1 MDPRA
6 LQCWARTEL
15 QVDPEP
21 YVFARLDVR
30 AGQEVAS
37 TLAAASS
44 SCAVWMR
51 VGEELTI
58 ACTESVARSSEVLA
72 RAEERSGPYRRI
84 ALDVE
89 VPLDVCGYLAPAA
102 QKLADAGI
110 AILPFAA
117 WSRDHLLVRADQ
129 LELALRTLE
138 RWIASCRAAVP

>member
-15 QVDPEP
+15 GVDPEP
-21 YVFARLDVR
+21 YVFARLD
-30 AGQEVAS
+30 AAS
-37 TLAAASS
+37 AAAAAAALAASESA
-44 SCAVWMR
+44 CAVWMR
-51 VGEELTI
+51 TGDELTI
-58 ACTESVARSSEVLA
+58 ACTESLARSSPALA
-72 RAEERSGPYRRI
+72 KAEERSGPYRRI

-138 RWIASCRAAVP
+138 RWIASCRAAAG